1 MMRRLHFEEAQQS
14 HFAINAARES
24 GETRDESE
32 SASLAEEFKSLLAQ
46 LTGQISSMPDQV
58 SALGFALAQSATPQ
72 RAKPEDHKDRDKDS
86 DHDQRG
92 DEQIG
97 TDKDQ
102 SGRDNPLS
110 MSLGMAD
117 RSRGKREDRQSNK
130 EAKVQDK
137 SENNQEVV
145 VQEKEVK
152 QEGYIVTNSEAVDQF
167 QVNSVEEVAV
177 TETIETYN
185 INEAENDSASSVI
198 EDKLNPLNDHS
209 GQDEQTYAALDDRNT
224 IAASKND
231 KKHKELKEDVK
242 EEDPFSITSQ
252 VQYSTEENSEKS
264 ARNVN
269 LRKNQTS
276 AEDNSKVVEAPKN
289 ISVSSQSNT
298 QREHAVNTSMAAYE
312 KDGSDVN
319 SNFRKTADSPKTV
332 KLSDADKAKDTS
344 DDFLAN
350 LSIKSPARHSDEA
363 VQTLM
368 LRHTFDGLRAAKN
381 DNMDMSRARS
391 QSLAINGTGAASE
404 TKSSQGEN
412 TARGKPLT
420 RPQITRMLE
429 RVESTLKE
437 AARGRNGKTI
447 SLRLEPVDLGKVKV
461 DVSLRDGALHARIA
475 PENQQVMTSLREH
488 AHELQGALRKL
499 GLDVDSVSVSVT
511 AEEFSGE
518 MATGQ
523 GAFGGSS
530 FQDERNNLP
539 GEQAQVVENTFG
551 NKLAERLNAGDES
564 RASMDRS
571 AEDHW
576 VA

>member
-32 SASLAEEFKSLLAQ
+32 SASLAEEFQSLLAQ
-46 LTGQISSMPDQV
+46 LTGQIGSMPDQV
-58 SALGFALAQSATPQ
+58 SALGFALAQSAAPQ

-92 DEQIG
+92 NEQIG

-102 SGRDNPLS
+102 AGRDNPLS
-110 MSLGMAD
+110 MSLGTAD

-152 QEGYIVTNSEAVDQF
+152 QEGYIVANSEAVDQF
-167 QVNSVEEVAV
+167 QVNAVEEVAV

-198 EDKLNPLNDHS
+198 EDNLNPLNDHS

-368 LRHTFDGLRAAKN
+368 LRHTFDSLRAAKN
-381 DNMDMSRARS
+381 DNMDMSRART
-391 QSLAINGTGAASE
+391 QSLAINGPGAASE
-404 TKSSQGEN
+404 TKSAQGEN
-412 TARGKPLT
+412 AARGKPLT

-511 AEEFSGE
+511 ADEFSGE

-539 GEQAQVVENTFG
+539 GEQAQVAENTFG
-551 NKLAERLNAGDES
+551 NKLAERRNAGDES
-564 RASMDRS
+564 RGSIVIS

>member
-32 SASLAEEFKSLLAQ
+32 SASLAEEFQSLLAQ

-209 GQDEQTYAALDDRNT
+209 GQDEQTYAVLDDRNT
-224 IAASKND
+224 IDASKSG
-231 KKHKELKEDVK
+231 KKQKELKEDVK

-264 ARNVN
+264 ARNIN
-269 LRKNQTS
+269 LRKNQIS

-298 QREHAVNTSMAAYE
+298 QREHTVNTSMAAYE

-319 SNFRKTADSPKTV
+319 SNFKKTADSPKTV
-332 KLSDADKAKDTS
+332 KLSDADKVKDTS

-350 LSIKSPARHSDEA
+350 LSIKSPVRRSDEA

-381 DNMDMSRARS
+381 DNTDMSRART
-391 QSLAINGTGAASE
+391 QSLAINGPGAASE
-404 TKSSQGEN
+404 TKSAQGEN
-412 TARGKPLT
+412 AARGKPLT

-571 AEDHW
+571 VEDHW

>member
-32 SASLAEEFKSLLAQ
+32 SASLAEEFQSLLAQ

-209 GQDEQTYAALDDRNT
+209 GQDEQTYAVLDDRNT
-224 IAASKND
+224 IDASKSG
-231 KKHKELKEDVK
+231 KKQKELKEDVK

-269 LRKNQTS
+269 LRKNQIS

-298 QREHAVNTSMAAYE
+298 QREHTVNTSMAAYE

-319 SNFRKTADSPKTV
+319 SNFKKTADSPKTV
-332 KLSDADKAKDTS
+332 KLSDADKVKDTS

-350 LSIKSPARHSDEA
+350 LSIKSPVRRSDEA

-381 DNMDMSRARS
+381 DNTNMSRART
-391 QSLAINGTGAASE
+391 QSLAINGPGAASE
-404 TKSSQGEN
+404 TKSAQGEN
-412 TARGKPLT
+412 AARGKPLT

-571 AEDHW
+571 VEDHW